1 LPALAEAN
9 IEIECDAAGEGNGGN
24 DDNARAEAVKL
35 LAVFATIADAVNGG
49 GSHQQMM
56 AGAMQTSAIVW
67 ISFELIAGL
76 LNALI
81 SMTAE
86 PTRRE

>member
-1 LPALAEAN
+1 
-9 IEIECDAAGEGNGGN
+9 
-24 DDNARAEAVKL
+24 
-35 LAVFATIADAVNGG
+35 
-49 GSHQQMM
+49 MM

-86 PTRRE
+86 PARRE